1 MRIQQSHNF
10 CLLLADKFQWSMGIK
25 TEINSTLLARFSA
38 FKYKTPAV
46 DRCFWYGGLYG
57 LQSIDIQSNL
67 NVVKSSGWF
76 AGQWPISAQ
85 KGPPTSRGPLIIK
98 CCESR
103 IDLMGGLFYFSQKQ
117 SARNLC
123 IKVISVL
130 FLWLLRHRGWG
141 WDPLSS

>member
-1 MRIQQSHNF
+1 MRIQQSYNF

-38 FKYKTPAV
+38 FKYKNTCRGQVLLVQGVIWAPIH
-46 DRCFWYGGLYG
+46 RYTIKPQRGE
-57 LQSIDIQSNL
+57 
-67 NVVKSSGWF
+67 VKRMIRRSMTNFCS
-76 AGQWPISAQ
+76 

-130 FLWLLRHRGWG
+130 FLWLLRHPG
-141 WDPLSS
+141 